1 MCSINIKS
9 WSLLFGLIVFGG
21 LQIQAQTEKPQATP
35 SVNLEGP
42 RVGMTYITGGELSR
56 RLKSEFSVNPFISQF
71 GWQFERQYFNLSS
84 GVAGLVEG
92 VVLIG
97 GLEQNV
103 FLPSLS
109 MLVGI
114 RNAKGFEF
122 GFGPNLSLA
131 GAGMVFAVGTSIQS
145 GSLNF
150 PINLAVIPSPSGTRI
165 SLLVGFNVVK

>member
-1 MCSINIKS
+1 MHNFNVRT
-9 WSLLFGLIVFGG
+9 WSLFLGLIIFSG
-21 LQIQAQTEKPQATP
+21 LQLQAQTDKSQPTP

-42 RVGMTYITGGELSR
+42 RIGMTYITEGEMSR
-56 RLKSEFSVNPFISQF
+56 RLESEFSVNPFITQF
-71 GWQFERQYFNLSS
+71 GWQFEKQYFNLSS
-84 GVAGLVEG
+84 GVAGLIEG
-92 VVLIG
+92 VVLVG

-131 GAGMVFAVGTSIQS
+131 GAGMVFAVGSSIQS
-145 GSLNF
+145 GGLIF
-150 PINLAVIPSPSGTRI
+150 PVNLAVIPSSSGTRI